1 MKIRVFI
8 SKSSQDDEEF
18 QRICAL
24 YLERQSVVRALG
36 EIDRV
41 VNATTQDANEIES
54 DKSFNT
60 RKRNLQEEV
69 AKFDLE
75 IANLK
80 RRILYGTSPWK
91 SKDREWVKEFIA
103 KCSTSLIANPSLI
116 QANNETQYIEVASKL
131 RRELLDSVRMIAN
144 FKSETIADLMFACAQ
159 FYLNMANSGQSS
171 LSQVTY
177 SAAVADL
184 HKALELYEPILIRIY
199 KHGIRKDYMKV
210 FAQVFKN
217 FG

>member
-1 MKIRVFI
+1 MKIKVFV
-8 SKSSQDDEEF
+8 SKSFGGDEEF
-18 QRICAL
+18 QRICAR
-24 YLERQSVVRALG
+24 YLERQSIIHALMD
-36 EIDRV
+36 IDRV
-41 VNATTQDANEIES
+41 INATDGAEEVES
-54 DKSFNT
+54 VKSLNT

-69 AKFDLE
+69 AKFDLD

-80 RRILYGTSPWK
+80 RRILKGTNPWPDDDK
-91 SKDREWVKEFIA
+91 NWVNNFIA
-103 KCSTSLIANPSLI
+103 KCSASLIANPAAI
-116 QANNETQYIEVASKL
+116 KATNETQYIEIASKL
-131 RRELLDSVRMIAN
+131 RRELLESVRMVAN

-177 SAAVADL
+177 SSAVSDL